1 MRHILFIFF
10 TFSLLAFQ
18 SCSNE
23 PEQMV
28 ISTDMGDITVQ
39 LYNSTPKHRD
49 NFVKLVEESY
59 YDGTLFHRVVQGFMI
74 QGGDPD
80 SKKATPESLLGNGG
94 PGYNLK
100 PEFKEVHTRGA
111 LAAARLGDNMNPEKE
126 SSGCQFFIVQ
136 GGPVTEGMLV
146 LEETNKK
153 FKYTEA
159 QKEKYLKNGGV
170 PFLDQN
176 YTVFG
181 EVISGMDVVDKIAA
195 EERGVADRPKKD
207 IKIISIKKVK

>member
-1 MRHILFIFF
+1 MRHILFIIF
-10 TFSLLAFQ
+10 TCSFLVLQ

-23 PEQMV
+23 PEQMI
-28 ISTDMGDITVQ
+28 ISTEMGDITVQ

-94 PGYNLK
+94 PGYTLK

-136 GGPVTEGMLV
+136 GGAVTEDMLV
-146 LEETNKK
+146 LEENNKN
-153 FKYTEA
+153 FKYTAA
-159 QKEKYLKNGGV
+159 QREKYLKDGGA
-170 PFLDQN
+170 PFLDHN

-181 EVISGMDVVDKIAA
+181 EVISGMNVVDRIASV
-195 EERGVADRPKKD
+195 ERGVADRPKKD

>member
-1 MRHILFIFF
+1 MKHILFIIF
-10 TFSLLAFQ
+10 TCSLLVLQ

-23 PEQMV
+23 PEQMI

-94 PGYNLK
+94 PGYTLK

-111 LAAARLGDNMNPEKE
+111 LAAARLADNMNAEKE
-126 SSGCQFFIVQ
+126 SSGCQFYIVQ

-153 FKYTEA
+153 FKYTAA
-159 QKEKYLKNGGV
+159 QKEKYLKDGGV
-170 PFLDQN
+170 PFLDHS

-195 EERGVADRPKKD
+195 VERGVADRPKKD

>member
-1 MRHILFIFF
+1 MKHILFIIF
-10 TFSLLAFQ
+10 TCSLLVLQ

-23 PEQMV
+23 PEQMI

-94 PGYNLK
+94 PGYTLK

-111 LAAARLGDNMNPEKE
+111 LAAARLGDNMNAEKE
-126 SSGCQFFIVQ
+126 SSGCQFYIVQ
-136 GGPVTEGMLV
+136 GGPVTEGMLI

-153 FKYTEA
+153 FKYTAA
-159 QKEKYLKNGGV
+159 QKEKYLKDGGV
-170 PFLDQN
+170 PFLDHS

-195 EERGVADRPKKD
+195 VERGVADRPKKD

>member
-1 MRHILFIFF
+1 MKHILFIIF
-10 TFSLLAFQ
+10 TCSLLVLQ

-23 PEQMV
+23 PEQMI

-94 PGYNLK
+94 PGYTLK

-111 LAAARLGDNMNPEKE
+111 LAAARLGDNMNAEKE
-126 SSGCQFFIVQ
+126 SSGCQFYIVQ

-153 FKYTEA
+153 FKYTAA
-159 QKEKYLKNGGV
+159 QKEKYLKDGGV
-170 PFLDQN
+170 PFLDHS

-195 EERGVADRPKKD
+195 VERGVADRPKKD

>member
-1 MRHILFIFF
+1 MKHILFIIF
-10 TFSLLAFQ
+10 TCSLLVFQ

-23 PEQMV
+23 PEQMI

-94 PGYNLK
+94 PGYTLK

-111 LAAARLGDNMNPEKE
+111 LAAARLGDNMNPDKE

-136 GGPVTEGMLV
+136 GGPVSEGMLV
-146 LEETNKK
+146 LEETNKN
-153 FKYTEA
+153 FKYTAA
-159 QKEKYLKNGGV
+159 QREKYLKDGGV

-195 EERGVADRPKKD
+195 VERGVADRPKTD